1 MSTVGN
7 AFTVLVNGNNITI
20 AADMV
25 RRIIRCS
32 LDANSE
38 SPETRVFK
46 HNPLREVLADRGK
59 YIAAVLTVCRAYVC
73 QGRPGRLPALASFE
87 AWSDLVR
94 SALVWLGKPD
104 PVSTIEELRATDP
117 VREARAR
124 VFEAWVKHLG
134 EASYPVGEVVKAT
147 RMPDETKTPAGQ
159 IVPAQEAAGGLFG
172 LIPAQKDPKII
183 PAQEDPK
190 RRELPEALLA
200 VAADYKDPQTVNP
213 KRLGKWLERMH
224 KNVSGDHKL
233 LRESSSQGHVR
244 WQIKRMSKQGE
255 QQHDFSA
262 F

>member
-1 MSTVGN
+1 MMNT
-7 AFTVLVNGNNITI
+7 AAAA
-20 AADMV
+20 AADH
-25 RRIIRCS
+25 RQTGPAGYRNEPGAS
-32 LDANSE
+32 EAN
-38 SPETRVFK
+38 
-46 HNPLREVLADRGK
+46 
-59 YIAAVLTVCRAYVC
+59 
-73 QGRPGRLPALASFE
+73 
-87 AWSDLVR
+87 
-94 SALVWLGKPD
+94 
-104 PVSTIEELRATDP
+104 
-117 VREARAR
+117 
-124 VFEAWVKHLG
+124 
-134 EASYPVGEVVKAT
+134 VV
-147 RMPDETKTPAGQ
+147 GQ

-190 RRELPEALLA
+190 RRELREALLA

-244 WQIKRMSKQGE
+244 WQIKHMSKQGE